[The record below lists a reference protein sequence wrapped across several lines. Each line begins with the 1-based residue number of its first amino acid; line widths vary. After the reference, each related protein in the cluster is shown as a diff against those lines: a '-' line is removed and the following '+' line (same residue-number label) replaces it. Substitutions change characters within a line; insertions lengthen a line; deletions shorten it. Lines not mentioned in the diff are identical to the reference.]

1 MDSHRSARDTAVAK
15 EQPIA
20 QEDGLSMCNFG
31 ADKAG
36 RDGMEWH
43 KVQQIYKRIPI
54 SLLCMCA
61 CILFLWAKECNDD
74 PPEASTSLEWSWP
87 QKVALTVCDSTKA
100 SKRPWADH
108 WVYYVN
114 YVHWFSSQITSLFGG
129 NRGNRGNPWFLI
141 QALSIQAWHRKT
153 PLEGDCMAPTENLK
167 PRGSRDVWM
176 SKGGMGQ

>member
-1 MDSHRSARDTAVAK
+1 MASACAILVRTKLA
-15 EQPIA
+15 E
-20 QEDGLSMCNFG
+20 
-31 ADKAG
+31 
-36 RDGMEWH
+36 MEWNDTKSNKFTRGYLSLFFACVHVYCSCEPKNAMTIPLRPAHHWSGRGH
-43 KVQQIYKRIPI
+43 KRWPWQFATPRKRRRDLGLII
-54 SLLCMCA
+54 G
-61 CILFLWAKECNDD
+61 
-74 PPEASTSLEWSWP
+74 
-87 QKVALTVCDSTKA
+87 
-100 SKRPWADH
+100 
-108 WVYYVN
+108 VYYVN

>member
-1 MDSHRSARDTAVAK
+1 MASACAILVRTKLA
-15 EQPIA
+15 E
-20 QEDGLSMCNFG
+20 
-31 ADKAG
+31 
-36 RDGMEWH
+36 MEWNDTKSNKFTRGYLSLFFACVH
-43 KVQQIYKRIPI
+43 VYCSCEPKNAMTIP
-54 SLLCMCA
+54 LR
-61 CILFLWAKECNDD
+61 
-74 PPEASTSLEWSWP
+74 PSTSLEWSWP